1 MGMGVTGEG
10 SAARNTAAESSPDL
24 KKKAAPVHGF
34 DWALVRGHLGTM
46 GRVSHKPIRPAR
58 HYSGLSTV
66 SLGAAAM
73 VTVAGLSY
81 SLIVQSKGRV
91 SISGWWRSL
100 RCCVSS

>member
-1 MGMGVTGEG
+1 M
-10 SAARNTAAESSPDL
+10 AESSPDL

-34 DWALVRGHLGTM
+34 DWALVGEHLGTT
-46 GRVSHKPIRPAR
+46 GSISHKPIRPAR

-81 SLIVQSKGRV
+81 GLIVQSKGRV

-100 RCCVSS
+100 QCCVSSKKSIEAGYPR